1 MDDIFWLTSQSVFG
15 AMMRIFFIMLIAGLL
30 VRKKIITPVQIAAL
44 SKVTVYVLLPS
55 LVFSNNVVGFHPEDD
70 PNWWVL
76 PLLGAGMT
84 FVGLGFAAVLYLPD
98 WKKNK
103 DMLPMSSMQNAAYLV
118 LPIVQILYPEKFTT
132 FALYVFLYVI
142 GANPII
148 WSIGKVLNASGQADS
163 VGFKATDF
171 LTPPLIVN
179 VISILIVLLSIQ
191 QFIPGVVL
199 DSAQML
205 GEATIPIATFILGAT
220 LGGISFRKWPSLANI
235 LRVLSVKYLILPSL
249 TILAVYYF
257 EIYKT
262 NPLLADFL
270 VIQSAAAPATAIILQ
285 VKTYGGNEQK
295 IGGMMLITY
304 VVCLF
309 ALPLWMA
316 YWKFLSLL

>member
-1 MDDIFWLTSQSVFG
+1 MDDIFWLTTQSVFG

-30 VRKKIITPVQIAAL
+30 VRKKIITSVQIGAL
-44 SKVTVYVLLPS
+44 SKVTVYVLLPA
-55 LVFSNNVVGFHPEDD
+55 LVFSNNVVGFHPEED

-84 FVGLGFAAVLYLPD
+84 FIGLAFAGLLFLPD
-98 WKKNK
+98 WNKNK

-118 LPIVQILYPEKFTT
+118 LPIVQILYPEDFTA

-148 WSIGKVLNASGQADS
+148 WSIGKVLNASGQEES
-163 VGFKATDF
+163 VGFKVSDF
-171 LTPPLIVN
+171 LTPPLTVN
-179 VISILIVLLSIQ
+179 ILSILIVLLSAQ
-191 QFIPGVVL
+191 QFVPDLVL
-199 DSAQML
+199 DSAKML
-205 GEATIPIATFILGAT
+205 GEATVPVATFILGAT

-235 LRVLSVKYLILPSL
+235 LRVISVKYLILPAI

-257 EIYKT
+257 EVYKT

-295 IGGMMLITY
+295 IGSMMLITY
-304 VVCLF
+304 MVCLV

-316 YWKFLSLL
+316 FWKSLIS

>member
-1 MDDIFWLTSQSVFG
+1 MDDIFWLTIQSVFG
-15 AMMRIFFIMLIAGLL
+15 AMMRIFFIMLIAGFL
-30 VRKKIITPVQIAAL
+30 VRKKIITSVQVSAL
-44 SKVTVYVLLPS
+44 SKITVYVLLPS
-55 LVFSNNVVGFHPEDD
+55 LVFSNNVIGFKPEDD

-84 FVGLGFAAVLYLPD
+84 LVGLGFAAIMYLPD

-118 LPIVQILYPEKFTT
+118 LPIVQILYPEKFTA

-148 WSIGKVLNASGQADS
+148 WSIGKVLNASGQKDA

-179 VISILIVLLSIQ
+179 ILSILIVLLSVQ
-191 QFIPGVVL
+191 RFVPDLVL

-205 GEATIPIATFILGAT
+205 GEATIPVATFILGAT
-220 LGGISFRKWPSLANI
+220 LGGISFRKWPTLANI
-235 LRVLSVKYLILPSL
+235 LRVLSVKYLILPVI

-262 NPLLADFL
+262 NSLLADFL

-295 IGGMMLITY
+295 IGSMMLITY
-304 VVCLF
+304 MVCLV

-316 YWKFLSLL
+316 FWKSLVA